1 MKVKVEADLPF
12 TFCAECV
19 RRELND
25 GPIYLG
31 DNIARLDTRCKRAG
45 ICKNAIELYQ
55 QRLDDGRPVYPEES
69 EGKDDHR

>member
-1 MKVKVEADLPF
+1 MNINVNLPF

-19 RRELND
+19 HRKLND

-31 DNIARLDTRCKRAG
+31 DNIARLDTRCSRAG
-45 ICKNAIELYQ
+45 ICKNAITLYQ

>member
-12 TFCAECV
+12 TFCEECV
-19 RRELND
+19 RRELSD

-31 DNIARLDTRCKRAG
+31 SNIARLDTRCKRAG

-55 QRLDDGRPVYPEES
+55 KRLDDGRPVRPEERS
-69 EGKDDHR
+69 AK

>member
-1 MKVKVEADLPF
+1 MNINVNLPF
-12 TFCAECV
+12 TFCADCM
-19 RRELND
+19 RRELSD

-31 DNIARLDTRCKRAG
+31 SNIARLDTRCKQAG

-55 QRLDDGRPVYPEES
+55 QRLDDGRPIYPEES